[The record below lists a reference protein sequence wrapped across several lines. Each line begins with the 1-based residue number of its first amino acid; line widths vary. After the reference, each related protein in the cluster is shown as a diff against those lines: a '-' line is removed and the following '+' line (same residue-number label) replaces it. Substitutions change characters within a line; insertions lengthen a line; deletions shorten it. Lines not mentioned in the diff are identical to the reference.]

1 MKKKTCIVERK
12 GKVGGFIYRV
22 YNIHGKLKTNACMVM
37 QQPCK
42 DTCGETRLE
51 VKDDTK
57 TNATVKIAYH
67 DTHEFTAGTL
77 NFTSS
82 IGCGVVD
89 KHCQVPSSSKY

>member
-1 MKKKTCIVERK
+1 MREKERL
-12 GKVGGFIYRV
+12 VVLFIV

-37 QQPCK
+37 QQQCK
-42 DTCGETRLE
+42 DTCEETRQE

-57 TNATVKIAYH
+57 TNATVKIAYR
-67 DTHEFTAGTL
+67 DTHQFTVGTV

-89 KHCQVPSSSKY
+89 SIAK